1 MKVCFPCQ
9 LQVVLLTKSL
19 AILCDSSFNGSKLY
33 WITCVI
39 NLWLKNVT
47 CVHDVLYRN
56 VPKMSHEQ
64 KLNFLNWNLEIWV
77 FFSRVM
83 VNIVVIYWTN
93 KHTNRKNKFLF
104 VKFYDEFLWLVR
116 PCVKWSLTG
125 DWKQ

>member
-19 AILCDSSFNGSKLY
+19 AILRDSSFNGSKLY

-64 KLNFLNWNLEIWV
+64 KLNFLN
-77 FFSRVM
+77 
-83 VNIVVIYWTN
+83 
-93 KHTNRKNKFLF
+93 
-104 VKFYDEFLWLVR
+104 
-116 PCVKWSLTG
+116 
-125 DWKQ
+125 